1 MNENDR
7 VDEATVGQ
15 FYDSLWSS
23 GLSTAAL
30 AHGAD
35 DVGQECLLT
44 PREIGV
50 FAQRAGIAS
59 GTQVLDIGSG
69 RGGPAC
75 YLARQLGCR
84 VVGVDISTVGH
95 AQAIARARDEGL
107 GHLVEFRLGGIH
119 AVELPHGAFDVV
131 LGLDAW
137 CHIPRRGELL
147 KRCAAWLRPGGRLA
161 FYDHVELRPMPAEQ
175 RQRFCTIWRFA
186 GLETP
191 RSYVAAV
198 GAAGLRL
205 LSSEETSAY
214 TARFYTRILE
224 GYQEHRAEF
233 EAARGPERYREG
245 LERLKMTRKL
255 AVTGV
260 LGQLACIAENPGR
273 A

>member
-1 MNENDR
+1 MNERDR

-35 DVGQECLLT
+35 DIGQACLLT
-44 PREIGV
+44 PAEIGT
-50 FAQRAGIAS
+50 FAQRAEITS
-59 GTQVLDIGSG
+59 GTRVLDIGSG

-95 AQAIARARDEGL
+95 AQAVARARDAVL
-107 GHLVEFRLGGIH
+107 GDLVEFRLGGIH

-161 FYDHVELRPMPAEQ
+161 FYDHVELRPVPEEQ
-175 RQRFCTIWRFA
+175 RERFYAIWRFA

-191 RSYVAAV
+191 RSYLEAV
-198 GAAGLRL
+198 RAAGLRPR
-205 LSSEETSAY
+205 SCEETSAY
-214 TARFYTRILE
+214 TGRFYTRFLE
-224 GYQEHRAEF
+224 GYQERRTEL
-233 EAARGPERYREG
+233 EAGRGPAPYREG
-245 LERLKMTRKL
+245 LESLQKTRDL
-255 AVTGV
+255 GV
-260 LGQLACIAENPGR
+260 IVAFGQLACNAEK
-273 A
+273 